1 MKKSVNKNN
10 IIWIDNLRAV
20 SAIGIILLHVAARMS
35 HHYGSIPDKSW
46 WISNFYINIA
56 RFGVPVFVM
65 MTGLL
70 SLGKQYTFKHFTK
83 KLSRILIPFL
93 FWSLIYI
100 FFKIL
105 GIHYKDHVDLGF
117 RFVIDYT
124 YLELVSGASYHMWY
138 IYMIIRIYLL
148 YPIINQWILDSNPKQ
163 QLYFIVVCFLIFL
176 IFYTFFSTVYLVNY
190 IKLYSEFL
198 GYLVLGYYLVRRKY
212 EYSVKYYV
220 YVCLTIY
227 LLSYF
232 GICFDTYIT
241 SKMNNFYIEQYKPW
255 DLFQAL
261 SVFLLFFLVPIF
273 NKKSNILSFI
283 SEYSYGIYL
292 IHVLV
297 MALVEQFGLS
307 AYSFNPLFSIPITT
321 LCTLLISIIILYTL
335 DKLPLGKYIV
345 K

>member
-1 MKKSVNKNN
+1 MKKSTNKNN
-10 IIWIDNLRAV
+10 IIWIDNLRAI
-20 SAIGIILLHVAARMS
+20 SAIGIVLLHVAARMS
-35 HHYGSIPDKSW
+35 HHYGNIPIKNW

-100 FFKIL
+100 FFKIV
-105 GIHYKDHVDLGF
+105 GIHYKDHMDLEF
-117 RFVIDYT
+117 KFVIDFT

-148 YPIINQWILDSNPKQ
+148 YPIINQWVLDSNPRQ

-176 IFYTFFSTVYLVNY
+176 IFYTFFGSVYLVNY

-212 EYSVKYYV
+212 EYNVKYYL
-220 YVCLTIY
+220 YVCITIY
-227 LLSYF
+227 LLSYL

-241 SKMNNFYIEQYKPW
+241 SKTNNIYIEQYKPW

-261 SVFLLFFLVPIF
+261 SVFLLFFLIPVF
-273 NKKSNILSFI
+273 NKKSKILAFI

-292 IHVLV
+292 IHVLI
-297 MALVEQFGLS
+297 MSLLELLGLS
-307 AYSFNPLFSIPITT
+307 AYSFNPLFSIPVTT

-335 DKLPLGKYIV
+335 DKIPLGKYVV